1 MRPTTAAQIASS
13 SSVSLLILFFLS
25 ASTECS
31 AVRSSRSVHWNEIQK
46 HMNSFS
52 CYGRLQTTNRS
63 LYWTELLWLKRIIYT
78 KRKEK
83 HKTTHWI
90 ACSIFFACSIQV
102 EINKWCFRVCVHCHL
117 AAWQKTP
124 WVGCC
129 ADHLNHVQR
138 IIFCFD
144 FVSVLLAVYSV
155 FYVIYLVYYM
165 HWSALGF
172 VGLKPLRFALWREW
186 KKKQ

>member
-1 MRPTTAAQIASS
+1 MQCGALIAFCSLKWNSEAHELFLLLRAAANDQPIA
-13 SSVSLLILFFLS
+13 IL
-25 ASTECS
+25 
-31 AVRSSRSVHWNEIQK
+31 
-46 HMNSFS
+46 
-52 CYGRLQTTNRS
+52 NRVVVA
-63 LYWTELLWLKRIIYT
+63 EKNNIP

-144 FVSVLLAVYSV
+144 FVSVFLAVYSV